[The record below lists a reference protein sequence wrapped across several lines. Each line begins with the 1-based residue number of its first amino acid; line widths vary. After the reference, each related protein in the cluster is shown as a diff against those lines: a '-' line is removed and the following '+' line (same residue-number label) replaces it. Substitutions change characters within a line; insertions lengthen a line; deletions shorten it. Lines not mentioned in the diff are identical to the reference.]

1 MARRK
6 RDVEKIDTG
15 RWLLTYADMMNN
27 LLVLFMVLYCMS
39 LIDLA
44 KFKTLAQKF
53 NEAFSGNS
61 ITTNA
66 SAGANSQNV
75 DSIIAGLTSSNVS
88 SAAPQ
93 TDTSSANKAAE
104 QFDALY
110 EKIKENLAARGFDKS
125 VMIEKGNGF
134 LTFRFGDSLMF
145 YPDSDTMKP
154 EGNDILKYIGDTIGG
169 VNQYISAIEISGN
182 TADAGPNTFYG
193 FELSSKRALTVLEF
207 LVTNCGLPDSKMT
220 TTGNSRY
227 KPVAPN
233 DTESGRALN
242 RRVDIKILRTDS

>member
-6 RDVEKIDTG
+6 RDVEKVDTG

-53 NEAFSGNS
+53 NEAFSGNAV
-61 ITTNA
+61 TTNA
-66 SAGANSQNV
+66 AASGTSQDI
-75 DSIIAGLTSSNVS
+75 DSLIAGLTSSSVS
-88 SAAPQ
+88 STAPQ
-93 TDTSSANKAAE
+93 TDTSSVNKAAE

-125 VMIEKGNGF
+125 VMVEKGNGY
-134 LTFRFGDSLMF
+134 LTFRFGDSVMF
-145 YPDSDTMKP
+145 YADSDKMKP
-154 EGNDILKYIGDTIGG
+154 EGNEILKYIGDTIYG
-169 VNQYISAIEISGN
+169 VNDYISSIEIAGN

-193 FELSSKRALTVLEF
+193 FELSSNRALTVLEF
-207 LVTNCGLPDSKMT
+207 LVTNCNMPDSKMT